1 MHYVYDAFI
10 GKHLPAM
17 ACTGRTTRAGNL
29 LFVTYRRKAL
39 TGTRV
44 HRSRPGAWLMAGK
57 PAEPTSR
64 PALWLPPGPRIPCSD
79 PSHHTWGTL
88 ADRLSSAPEPQ
99 TSLRN
104 HCRCI
109 HRWACRSS
117 PPETVSSMTHR
128 IINRPQP
135 HANTFSPSEIRENLL
150 INLLTISEAAL

>member
-1 MHYVYDAFI
+1 M
-10 GKHLPAM
+10 
-17 ACTGRTTRAGNL
+17 TL
-29 LFVTYRRKAL
+29 LVTYRRKAL
-39 TGTRV
+39 TGMRV
-44 HRSRPGAWLMAGK
+44 HHSRPGASPRAGK
-57 PAEPTSR
+57 PAGLMIR
-64 PALWLPPGPRIPCSD
+64 PAPWPPPGPKTPCSD

-88 ADRLSSAPEPQ
+88 ADRSSSAPEPQ

-128 IINRPQP
+128 IINRQQP

-150 INLLTISEAAL
+150 INLMAASLSSI